1 MRISFDSRNALV
13 GMKTERERERMGN
26 GRIFIEVEDRYED
39 SGMVA
44 NFVMY
49 Y

>member
-13 GMKTERERERMGN
+13 GMKTESERMGN